1 MASSIYESLYIEVHP
16 MTQLFHIYP
25 EHPQPRLIGQAVE
38 ILHKGGV
45 IAYPTDCA
53 YALGCCIGNKKGLD
67 TIAQLRGFKEKHDFT
82 LLCKDLSAL
91 GVYARVENYAFRWLK
106 SFLPGPYTFILKA
119 SPEVPKRLMHPKK
132 KTIGLRMP
140 NHLICQALLDRLG
153 EPLLTSTLKLP
164 HVQEIMTDPDE
175 IYRVLSG
182 RVDLVI
188 NGGRGAIDVT
198 SVVDLSTD
206 HPLVLR
212 RGIGDVSF
220 FES

>member
-1 MASSIYESLYIEVHP
+1 
-16 MTQLFHIYP
+16 MTQRFHIYP
-25 EHPQPRLIGQAVE
+25 EHPQPRLIAQAVD
-38 ILHKGGV
+38 ILQKGGV

-91 GVYARVENYAFRWLK
+91 GIYARVENYAFRWLK
-106 SFLPGPYTFILKA
+106 NFFPGPYTFILKA
-119 SPEVPKRLMHPKK
+119 SSEVPKRLMHPKK

-164 HVQEIMTDPDE
+164 HSQEIMTDPDE
-175 IYRVLSG
+175 VYRVLSG
-182 RVDLVI
+182 RVELVVD
-188 NGGRGAIDVT
+188 GGHGISGVT
-198 SVVDLSTD
+198 SVVDLSAEN
-206 HPLVLR
+206 PCILR
-212 RGIGDVSF
+212 RGMGDVSF